1 MVINMGII
9 NPRERLSAEDYL
21 YLFWFEKIIR
31 GAEIEYDEFQPT
43 ESMINHF
50 NAYVK
55 KWTEDFYHDPVHF
68 EKPVDWD
75 VERKKTPY
83 FKEKLKAGHKFE
95 VWAEQE
101 FKKQG
106 VQLGNFY
113 DKNGQ
118 YSGENA
124 FGLEIKHDMK
134 LEETGNIYIEYQE
147 RLKNT
152 LPWTNSG
159 ILKEDNAKYW
169 IIGSSCEYYI
179 FLKSDLYELYQS
191 LRKSPLKI
199 YGCHFV
205 KEIANGTSK
214 GFLMSRAKAKEL
226 CFASTISDFL
236 SKINTEYYAAGYYVH
251 GRRDCK
257 YIANKPDASLQIYH
271 SVDDAVHAG
280 YKKCTDPSC
289 FHK

>member
-134 LEETGNIYIEYQE
+134 LEETGNS
-147 RLKNT
+147 R
-152 LPWTNSG
+152 
-159 ILKEDNAKYW
+159 DNITA
-169 IIGSSCEYYI
+169 
-179 FLKSDLYELYQS
+179 F
-191 LRKSPLKI
+191 PLKYLYRI
-199 YGCHFV
+199 SGKI
-205 KEIANGTSK
+205 KEYPSMDK
-214 GFLMSRAKAKEL
+214 QRDPE
-226 CFASTISDFL
+226 
-236 SKINTEYYAAGYYVH
+236 
-251 GRRDCK
+251 RR
-257 YIANKPDASLQIYH
+257 
-271 SVDDAVHAG
+271 
-280 YKKCTDPSC
+280 
-289 FHK
+289 